1 MAFFFFNERQS
12 RPFVAVSKFNCK
24 IGVRRKEREIEENKA
39 AYMFSR
45 LFCSALIVHNRQAK
59 PWLCTAVAAAGLCL
73 LGFKGYLT
81 CSACGLSSS
90 HFLDRYFHLLSFWLG
105 PSSSISVCMLSR
117 VRRFMRTSQ
126 KTLLHGVHSPAKS
139 WVFQTR
145 QIGKQS
151 GRRWYSKSEN
161 ARTGWR
167 NQSITLCEGILL
179 WHLHSFFRLFP
190 SYPLYRCLTR
200 ALAIQG
206 EKHSSTTLVDW

>member
-1 MAFFFFNERQS
+1 MALFLNERQS

-39 AYMFSR
+39 AYMFFSR
-45 LFCSALIVHNRQAK
+45 LFCFALLLVHNRHAK
-59 PWLCTAVAAAGLCL
+59 PWLYCCCSCWLCL

-81 CSACGLSSS
+81 FSACGLSSS
-90 HFLDRYFHLLSFWLG
+90 HFLDRYFSIFSPFWLG

-145 QIGKQS
+145 PAGKQA
-151 GRRWYSKSEN
+151 GRR
-161 ARTGWR
+161 
-167 NQSITLCEGILL
+167 
-179 WHLHSFFRLFP
+179 
-190 SYPLYRCLTR
+190 
-200 ALAIQG
+200 
-206 EKHSSTTLVDW
+206 